1 MTQGRPIVVAYFQA
15 TLGHAHLAR
24 VRALNEVPG
33 VRCIG
38 VQFASSELTRGSGAA
53 DGAEVR
59 TLAGGVYENLSRG
72 RLVRSSLT
80 TMRELEADAAI
91 LDCPAEVVQFAAG
104 RLLQRAG
111 FATLIRWASTRQDY
125 PRRKWKE
132 LAKRL
137 AYRGWDGY
145 LVTGERALEYLLT
158 FGVNRDR
165 AVVCGNPVER
175 ERFGAILGES
185 DERPREA
192 FLFVGRFI
200 WHKNLD
206 RLLDAFAIYR
216 ARGGRFELRV
226 AGDGVGQ
233 EASYI
238 RERIRA
244 LPGAIHLGFL
254 SAEGLAAEY
263 QRAACLVLPSVSENW
278 GLVVNEAQHAGLPVV
293 VSERCGC
300 VPELVHAGASGFLI
314 DPTSTESIV
323 GALHRVDGLGPVAR
337 ANMGAA
343 GRALVEIQTA
353 ERWARM
359 TSVGVRGA
367 IARRRGRRSAD

>member
-1 MTQGRPIVVAYFQA
+1 MTQRRPIVVAYFQV

-38 VQFASSELTRGSGAA
+38 VQFASSELTRGAGAEE
-53 DGAEVR
+53 GAEVR
-59 TLAGGVYENLSRG
+59 TLAAGVYENLSRVG
-72 RLVRSSLT
+72 LVRSSLT
-80 TMRELEADAAI
+80 AMRELEADAAI
-91 LDCPAEVVQFAAG
+91 LDCPAELVQLAAG

-125 PRRKWKE
+125 PRRPWKE
-132 LAKRL
+132 FAKRL

-158 FGVNRDR
+158 FGVNRDH

-175 ERFGAILGES
+175 KRFGAIRGES
-185 DERPREA
+185 AEQPRGA

-206 RLLDAFAIYR
+206 RLLDAFAVYR
-216 ARGGRFELRV
+216 SRGGRFELRV
-226 AGDGVGQ
+226 VGDGVGRD
-233 EASYI
+233 ASHI

-254 SAEGLAAEY
+254 SADELAAEY
-263 QRAACLVLPSVSENW
+263 QRGRDEAVERIRAALE
-278 GLVVNEAQHAGLPVV
+278 GLVEPDGADRFPKITGEVNGREVV
-293 VSERCGC
+293 
-300 VPELVHAGASGFLI
+300 FLI
-314 DPTSTESIV
+314 FPAEAWD
-323 GALHRVDGLGPVAR
+323 AAR
-337 ANMGAA
+337 A
-343 GRALVEIQTA
+343 ALE
-353 ERWARM
+353 ERP
-359 TSVGVRGA
+359 
-367 IARRRGRRSAD
+367 